1 MGLTRGWP
9 TLGPVAC
16 KRSEVFF
23 ISASLKRE
31 EGWCLHQEAR
41 SPGTLTRKG
50 GAPSRPSS
58 ALPADGLRGG
68 SGPFSSSCPGR
79 PNVPLRG
86 IAWRREKKSLW
97 DVPAPNQQCVSPG
110 CDPECWGRGVGT
122 LCRLQDVPLG
132 RRISGQPSWVT
143 WDLEADLSFVLF
155 GFHLGLRLLCAGGNC
170 ALLGP
175 HVPSNLPRASSFP
188 LATPLEKIL
197 AD

>member
-1 MGLTRGWP
+1 MGPNVGLTRGWP
-9 TLGPVAC
+9 TVAPVAC

-23 ISASLKRE
+23 ISASLKR
-31 EGWCLHQEAR
+31 
-41 SPGTLTRKG
+41 G
-50 GAPSRPSS
+50 GVVPSSGGQITWDPYPERRGPSRPSS

-68 SGPFSSSCPGR
+68 RGPFSSSCPGR

-122 LCRLQDVPLG
+122 LFRLQDVPLG
-132 RRISGQPSWVT
+132 RRITGQPSWVT

-155 GFHLGLRLLCAGGNC
+155 GFHLSVRLLCAGGNC
-170 ALLGP
+170 ALLL
-175 HVPSNLPRASSFP
+175 VRM
-188 LATPLEKIL
+188 
-197 AD
+197 

>member
-1 MGLTRGWP
+1 MVPSSRGQITWDP
-9 TLGPVAC
+9 YPERRG
-16 KRSEVFF
+16 
-23 ISASLKRE
+23 
-31 EGWCLHQEAR
+31 
-41 SPGTLTRKG
+41 
-50 GAPSRPSS
+50 PSRPSS

-68 SGPFSSSCPGR
+68 SGPFSSCPGR
-79 PNVPLRG
+79 PNVPFRG

-132 RRISGQPSWVT
+132 RRITGQPSWVT

-170 ALLGP
+170 ALLLVRMSHQTYQGLLHFHWLP
-175 HVPSNLPRASSFP
+175 LWRKFWQTSRPRAMS
-188 LATPLEKIL
+188 LRLQKE
-197 AD
+197 